1 MDERAVAQ
9 QRVAEGWRL
18 LTAVFREGA
27 SHLPDAIAALED
39 AEQIQRR
46 IGATDDLEATL
57 MGLSL
62 ALRLRRTPTDGKR
75 AVVLAQELV
84 NMARR
89 RRGDAAALPYRSSL
103 EAAFRDLADIEAG
116 EAAVRAVDQ
125 GIEACDRTLRL
136 ARTLRVPRVIP
147 AAQATKAALLLR
159 RASLR
164 PPSERARL
172 RRDADRLYGAAL
184 DAWPAED
191 VEGRAVVRLEMA
203 EMWAGSRSARSRA
216 DRLVREATDAL
227 QRTEN
232 RYLLARAAR
241 ARARLALAAGRAD
254 ALDEIETAAAA
265 FRALG
270 WEREA
275 QEVEGF
281 V

>member
-1 MDERAVAQ
+1 MDERAAAQ
-9 QRVAEGWRL
+9 QRAAEGWRH

-46 IGATDDLEATL
+46 VGAADDLEATL

-62 ALRLRRTPTDGKR
+62 ALRLRRTPADGKR

-84 NMARR
+84 NLARR

-103 EAAFRDLADIEAG
+103 EAAFRDLADLETG

-147 AAQATKAALLLR
+147 ASQATKAALFLR

-172 RRDADRLYGAAL
+172 RRDAERFYGTAL

-203 EMWAGSRSARSRA
+203 EMWAGSPSARSRA
-216 DRLVREATDAL
+216 DRFLREATDAL
-227 QRTEN
+227 QPTEN

-241 ARARLALAAGRAD
+241 VRALLALAADRAD
-254 ALDEIETAAAA
+254 ALDEIESAAAA

-275 QEVEGF
+275 QEVEGL